1 MGKQKGAPQNTP
13 AIVALKR
20 AGVEFRVHEY
30 RLTAE
35 EATYGESVAKSLGV
49 APQTISNWLHST
61 PLQMLKHTDAIR
73 KGTGVDVV
81 DLTTA
86 CLGQLRHIE
95 RRERANRLRGPKT
108 PLNASEAVK
117 SS

>member
-1 MGKQKGAPQNTP
+1 MNQNQHEPRGTAKGGPLLIFIRKHYKTHR
-13 AIVALKR
+13 AL
-20 AGVEFRVHEY
+20 
-30 RLTAE
+30 
-35 EATYGESVAKSLGV
+35 AKSLGV

-73 KGTGVDVV
+73 KTTGADVV

-95 RRERANRLRGPKT
+95 RKERANRLRGPKT
-108 PLNASEAVK
+108 PPKAQEAVK
-117 SS
+117 SA

>member
-1 MGKQKGAPQNTP
+1 MSEQKHEPRGTA
-13 AIVALKR
+13 KR
-20 AGVEFRVHEY
+20 GPLLIFIRKNYKTHRAM
-30 RLTAE
+30 
-35 EATYGESVAKSLGV
+35 AKSLGV
-49 APQTISNWLHST
+49 APQTISNWLHQT

-95 RRERANRLRGPKT
+95 RIERANRLKGPKT
-108 PLNASEAVK
+108 PVESLEALK
-117 SS
+117 TS